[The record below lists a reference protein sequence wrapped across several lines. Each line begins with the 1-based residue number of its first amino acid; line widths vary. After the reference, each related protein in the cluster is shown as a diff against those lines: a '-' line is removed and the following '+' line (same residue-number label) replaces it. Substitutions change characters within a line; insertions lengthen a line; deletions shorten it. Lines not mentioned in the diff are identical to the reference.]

1 MKLFK
6 KNYYYYYI
14 FCLQYHGDVLMNEVL
29 FLFFI
34 LILYEWMHDPIS
46 LIFLGFF

>member
-14 FCLQYHGDVLMNEVL
+14 FFFTILGDVLMNEVL
-29 FLFFI
+29 FFI
-34 LILYEWMHDPIS
+34 FS
-46 LIFLGFF
+46 FNVV